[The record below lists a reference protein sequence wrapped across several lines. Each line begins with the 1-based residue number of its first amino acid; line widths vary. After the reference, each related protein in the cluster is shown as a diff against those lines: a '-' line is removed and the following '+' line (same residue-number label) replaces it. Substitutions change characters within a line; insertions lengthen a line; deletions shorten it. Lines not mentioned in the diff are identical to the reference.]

1 MFLRTK
7 VNWNQQIHWDQLRS
21 PWIALATTCSP
32 MCYLL
37 SVLAADKT
45 YCTSVNVGQCLSKC
59 SYAVLSSG
67 SCTSPHCT
75 WAGVPRRV
83 PGIACTLPW
92 PGPTNNQWHCT
103 QQHNELAL
111 HFPTTKT
118 QTTKLQCM
126 PFLMQQHNNHAWV
139 TLALSTNNCTIHNHI
154 AIISDVLKSVGLCSR
169 IF

>member
-1 MFLRTK
+1 MLHGFRHSSDGMTCVTCNVFENK
-7 VNWNQQIHWDQLRS
+7 VNWIQQIHWDQLRS
-21 PWIALATTCSP
+21 PWIALAASCSP

-75 WAGVPRRV
+75 WAGFPRRV

-92 PGPTNNQWHCT
+92 PGPTNNSVHNNIMSWPCT
-103 QQHNELAL
+103 IQQPNQ
-111 HFPTTKT
+111 TTTT
-118 QTTKLQCM
+118 QTTKLQTTS
-126 PFLMQQHNNHAWV
+126 PYATTQ
-139 TLALSTNNCTIHNHI
+139 
-154 AIISDVLKSVGLCSR
+154 
-169 IF
+169 

>member
-1 MFLRTK
+1 MTCDVFENKSQLKSADT
-7 VNWNQQIHWDQLRS
+7 LRS
-21 PWIALATTCSP
+21 VEITLDSLANQLLSIL
-32 MCYLL
+32 CYLL

-45 YCTSVNVGQCLSKC
+45 YCTSSVNVGQCLSKC

-118 QTTKLQCM
+118 QQHKQ
-126 PFLMQQHNNHAWV
+126 PSYRRPHLMHQHNNHASHTCLW
-139 TLALSTNNCTIHNHI
+139 
-154 AIISDVLKSVGLCSR
+154 
-169 IF
+169 

>member
-118 QTTKLQCM
+118 QQHKQPTYRR
-126 PFLMQQHNNHAWV
+126 PHLMQQHNNQQPT
-139 TLALSTNNCTIHNHI
+139 TLSINNCIIHNHI
-154 AIISDVLKSVGLCSR
+154 ASDALKSIGLCSR